1 MMRKKIATFIFIA
14 MLFCSLFHPF
24 QVKAQEGIQQEFSPG
39 TFHLSAPSTIKQ
51 GEFFQVIIKYVA
63 NKPQGLYAFD
73 VLLDYDAAEIEFIRV
88 EKTGEFHKEG
98 TGFDYKHEKGSI
110 QMIGTQTKDSVVKQN
125 GDIVIITFQAFSD
138 AADKTQIILKEET
151 KLASIASDE
160 LDMEY
165 ILGKDQIVDITILQS
180 KDTSQEDTEDGS
192 SSSTQ
197 EKIQNE
203 LKKAEKLLEEDVQK
217 AAEALLGILNKA
229 TGTLSKGEQEEIRKV
244 ATEVIQQLQSISPKI
259 ITEEGKAIAKVD
271 AAFLTKNMEI
281 ATKLLEKVKAK
292 GITVPETNI
301 LTVAMKEEKSSEIQF
316 QKEVLTFM
324 DQHNNHVQVQF
335 PNIKVT
341 FAPNA
346 IEYDDTDQIL
356 LQMTPM
362 KKGEIKTNN
371 ITYTDYNT
379 YDIDMVRVIGKQRSK
394 INQFNKKVELQL
406 HYQASPLE
414 EEKLGLYYYNEE
426 KQSWEYIKQGKQ
438 DKQNKYFTVSLE
450 QLGSYGIFHYAKDY
464 VDLDQTYTEARY
476 AIEVLT
482 AKHMIKGVDDS
493 HYAPN
498 QSVTRAEFATLLVNA
513 MDFSLKQYQGVFQD
527 VQGTAWYAP
536 YVQTAYE
543 AGLIQGQGEGKYN
556 PQGKITREE
565 MAVMIARAYEYKG
578 KEATLATDGFTDEG
592 EISSWAKEVARKMK
606 AEGLIKG
613 VGNNN
618 FAPKKDTLRSDAAVM
633 MYRLINGFEVQ

>member
-1 MMRKKIATFIFIA
+1 MKKKIFASIQIIVMLVTLFAPLNVLAAAGKIILSSDTQELSLGSTVKITLEAHQIEDLFGLQFQMNYDKEYLQYQSYTLSDEYSSFDAVQVDTEAGTIFSPLIRKNIENKNKQDSFEMASFVFTVKKEGKTNISVSKVKAISSETFINEFGKKDMKI
-14 MLFCSLFHPF
+14 LSIP
-24 QVKAQEGIQQEFSPG
+24 EIQPITLQGKIEKETDSTTTTDFS
-39 TFHLSAPSTIKQ
+39 
-51 GEFFQVIIKYVA
+51 
-63 NKPQGLYAFD
+63 
-73 VLLDYDAAEIEFIRV
+73 
-88 EKTGEFHKEG
+88 
-98 TGFDYKHEKGSI
+98 
-110 QMIGTQTKDSVVKQN
+110 
-125 GDIVIITFQAFSD
+125 
-138 AADKTQIILKEET
+138 
-151 KLASIASDE
+151 
-160 LDMEY
+160 LDM
-165 ILGKDQIVDITILQS
+165 K
-180 KDTSQEDTEDGS
+180 K
-192 SSSTQ
+192 
-197 EKIQNE
+197 E
-203 LKKAEKLLEEDVQK
+203 LEKAEKLLEEDVQK

-244 ATEVIQQLQSISPKI
+244 ATEVIQQLQSIPPKI

>member
-1 MMRKKIATFIFIA
+1 MKKKIFASIQIIVMLVTLFAPLNVLAAAGKIILSSDTQELSLGSTVKITLEAHQIEDLFGLQFQMNYDKEYLQYQSYTLSDEYSSFDAVQVDTEAGTIFSPLIRKNIENKNKQDSFEMASFVFTVKKEGKTNISVSKVKAISSETFINEFGKKDMKI
-14 MLFCSLFHPF
+14 LSIP
-24 QVKAQEGIQQEFSPG
+24 EIQPITLQGKIEKETDSTTTTDFS
-39 TFHLSAPSTIKQ
+39 
-51 GEFFQVIIKYVA
+51 
-63 NKPQGLYAFD
+63 
-73 VLLDYDAAEIEFIRV
+73 
-88 EKTGEFHKEG
+88 
-98 TGFDYKHEKGSI
+98 
-110 QMIGTQTKDSVVKQN
+110 
-125 GDIVIITFQAFSD
+125 
-138 AADKTQIILKEET
+138 
-151 KLASIASDE
+151 
-160 LDMEY
+160 LDM
-165 ILGKDQIVDITILQS
+165 K
-180 KDTSQEDTEDGS
+180 K
-192 SSSTQ
+192 
-197 EKIQNE
+197 E
-203 LKKAEKLLEEDVQK
+203 LEKAEKLLEEDVQK

-244 ATEVIQQLQSISPKI
+244 ATEVIQQLQSIPPKI

-394 INQFNKKVELQL
+394 INQFNKKVELQI

-592 EISSWAKEVARKMK
+592 EISSWAKEAARKMK

>member
-1 MMRKKIATFIFIA
+1 MKKKIFASIQIIVMLVTLFAPLNVFAAAGKIILSSDTQELSLGSTVKITLEAHQIEDLFGLQFQMNYDKEYLQYQSYTLSDEYSSFDAVQVDTEAGTIFSPLIRKNIENKNKQDSFEMASFVFTVKKEGKTNISVSKVKAISSETFINEFGKKDMKI
-14 MLFCSLFHPF
+14 LSIP
-24 QVKAQEGIQQEFSPG
+24 EIQPITLQGKIEKETDSTTTTDFS
-39 TFHLSAPSTIKQ
+39 
-51 GEFFQVIIKYVA
+51 
-63 NKPQGLYAFD
+63 
-73 VLLDYDAAEIEFIRV
+73 
-88 EKTGEFHKEG
+88 
-98 TGFDYKHEKGSI
+98 
-110 QMIGTQTKDSVVKQN
+110 
-125 GDIVIITFQAFSD
+125 
-138 AADKTQIILKEET
+138 
-151 KLASIASDE
+151 
-160 LDMEY
+160 LDM
-165 ILGKDQIVDITILQS
+165 K
-180 KDTSQEDTEDGS
+180 K
-192 SSSTQ
+192 
-197 EKIQNE
+197 E
-203 LKKAEKLLEEDVQK
+203 LEKAEKLLEEDVQK

-394 INQFNKKVELQL
+394 INQFNKKVELQI

>member
-1 MMRKKIATFIFIA
+1 MKKKIFASIQIIVMLVTLFAPLNVLAAAGKIILSSDTQELSLGSTVKITLEAHQIEDLFGLQFQMNYDKEYLQYQSYTLSDEYSSFDAVQVDTEAGTIFSPLIRKNIENKNKQDSFEMASFVFTVKKEGKTNISVSKVKAISSETFINEFGKKDMKI
-14 MLFCSLFHPF
+14 LSIP
-24 QVKAQEGIQQEFSPG
+24 EIQPITLQGKIEKETDSTTTTDFS
-39 TFHLSAPSTIKQ
+39 
-51 GEFFQVIIKYVA
+51 
-63 NKPQGLYAFD
+63 
-73 VLLDYDAAEIEFIRV
+73 
-88 EKTGEFHKEG
+88 
-98 TGFDYKHEKGSI
+98 
-110 QMIGTQTKDSVVKQN
+110 
-125 GDIVIITFQAFSD
+125 
-138 AADKTQIILKEET
+138 
-151 KLASIASDE
+151 
-160 LDMEY
+160 LDM
-165 ILGKDQIVDITILQS
+165 K
-180 KDTSQEDTEDGS
+180 K
-192 SSSTQ
+192 
-197 EKIQNE
+197 E
-203 LKKAEKLLEEDVQK
+203 LEKAEKLLEEDVQK

-592 EISSWAKEVARKMK
+592 EISSWAKEAARKMK

>member
-1 MMRKKIATFIFIA
+1 MKKKIFASIQIIVMLVTLFAPLNVFAAAGKIILSSDTQELSLGSTVKITLEAHQIEDLFGLQFQMNYDKEYLQYQSYTLSDEYSSFDAVQVDTEAGTIFSPLIRKNIENKNKQDSFEMASFVFTVKKEGKTNISVSKVKAISSETFINEFGKKDMKI
-14 MLFCSLFHPF
+14 LSIP
-24 QVKAQEGIQQEFSPG
+24 EIQPITLQGKIEKETDSTTTTDFS
-39 TFHLSAPSTIKQ
+39 
-51 GEFFQVIIKYVA
+51 
-63 NKPQGLYAFD
+63 
-73 VLLDYDAAEIEFIRV
+73 
-88 EKTGEFHKEG
+88 
-98 TGFDYKHEKGSI
+98 
-110 QMIGTQTKDSVVKQN
+110 
-125 GDIVIITFQAFSD
+125 
-138 AADKTQIILKEET
+138 
-151 KLASIASDE
+151 
-160 LDMEY
+160 LDM
-165 ILGKDQIVDITILQS
+165 K
-180 KDTSQEDTEDGS
+180 K
-192 SSSTQ
+192 
-197 EKIQNE
+197 E
-203 LKKAEKLLEEDVQK
+203 LEKAEKLLEEDVQK

>member
-1 MMRKKIATFIFIA
+1 MKKKIFASIQIIVMLVTLFAPLNVLAAAGKIILSSDTQELSLGSTVKITLEAHQIEDLFGLQFQMNYDKEYLQYQSYTLSDEYSSFDAVQVDTEAGTIFSPLIRKNIENKNKQDSFEMASFVFTVKKEGKTNISVSKVKAISSETFINEFGKKDMKI
-14 MLFCSLFHPF
+14 LSIP
-24 QVKAQEGIQQEFSPG
+24 EIQPITLQGKIEKETDSTTTTDFS
-39 TFHLSAPSTIKQ
+39 
-51 GEFFQVIIKYVA
+51 
-63 NKPQGLYAFD
+63 
-73 VLLDYDAAEIEFIRV
+73 
-88 EKTGEFHKEG
+88 
-98 TGFDYKHEKGSI
+98 
-110 QMIGTQTKDSVVKQN
+110 
-125 GDIVIITFQAFSD
+125 
-138 AADKTQIILKEET
+138 
-151 KLASIASDE
+151 
-160 LDMEY
+160 LDM
-165 ILGKDQIVDITILQS
+165 K
-180 KDTSQEDTEDGS
+180 K
-192 SSSTQ
+192 
-197 EKIQNE
+197 E
-203 LKKAEKLLEEDVQK
+203 LEKAEKLLEEDVQK

-356 LQMTPM
+356 FQMTPM

-592 EISSWAKEVARKMK
+592 EISSWAKEAARKMK